1 MGATSPRYVF
11 LPCCPLINIGFV
23 TFLTLGQEMSD
34 RGVSAN
40 EWAAVVSGI
49 VGGKAGGKGSTS
61 IGNGVNSD
69 KVDEAIA
76 QASDYL
82 SRFKL

>member
-1 MGATSPRYVF
+1 M
-11 LPCCPLINIGFV
+11 LNFV
-23 TFLTLGQEMSD
+23 IFLTPVQAMSD
-34 RGVSAN
+34 KGASAN

-61 IGNGVNSD
+61 IGNGVNPD
-69 KVDEAIA
+69 KVDEAVA

-82 SRFKL
+82 SKFKL